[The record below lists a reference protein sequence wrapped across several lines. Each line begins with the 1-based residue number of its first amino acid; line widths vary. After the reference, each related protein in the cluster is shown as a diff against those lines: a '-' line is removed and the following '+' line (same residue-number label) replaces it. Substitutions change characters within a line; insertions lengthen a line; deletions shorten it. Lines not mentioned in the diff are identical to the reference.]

1 IYLDLQEDEIEF
13 TNPEFKDLY
22 YEVVNRY
29 NQNPEAKAE
38 TFINEL
44 EPEMAS
50 AVTHILMEE
59 ERYVLHNWERKEIY
73 VKEKEQTI
81 AQMVS
86 ETILNLRRHLVA
98 QKINELSETMKQ
110 EDNSEKEAGLQ
121 EIVDYLSLK
130 KVLSNKLNRVL

>member
-1 IYLDLQEDEIEF
+1 
-13 TNPEFKDLY
+13 LY
-22 YEVVNRY
+22 YEVVNRFT
-29 NQNPEAKAE
+29 QNPEAKSE

-44 EPEMAS
+44 EPEMAT

-59 ERYVLHNWERKEIY
+59 ERYSLSNWERKEIY

-86 ETILNLRRHLVA
+86 ETILSLRRFLVA
-98 QKINELSETMKQ
+98 QKINELSEAI
-110 EDNSEKEAGLQ
+110 KEEGNGENESGLQ
-121 EIVDYLSLK
+121 EIVDYIGLK

>member
-1 IYLDLQEDEIEF
+1 MTDEIEF

>member
-1 IYLDLQEDEIEF
+1 
-13 TNPEFKDLY
+13 
-22 YEVVNRY
+22 
-29 NQNPEAKAE
+29 
-38 TFINEL
+38 
-44 EPEMAS
+44 
-50 AVTHILMEE
+50 
-59 ERYVLHNWERKEIY
+59 
-73 VKEKEQTI
+73 
-81 AQMVS
+81 MVS